1 MPKSYSFE
9 QFVLSLAAENLKYGN
24 DFPCKE
30 LTVEKGEKWTSRSGA
45 MGVVLSLLR
54 DIFKNTLL
62 APLHE
67 VLLEAK
73 HCKESV

>member
-30 LTVEKGEKWTSRSGA
+30 LVVEKGEKWSGK
-45 MGVVLSLLR
+45 V
-54 DIFKNTLL
+54 
-62 APLHE
+62 
-67 VLLEAK
+67 
-73 HCKESV
+73 